1 MAVKLLG
8 GVGWIP
14 IPSTA
19 RACQDPGSAVS
30 QAPHFSFGCALWL
43 AGTQFPDQGVNPGPS
58 SESPQ
63 SQPWDR
69 QGIPRHRAFSPL
81 YPGWK
86 TQAQR
91 SGYLAALQP
100 AGCHGAQSSPSEGRG
115 GGGLFQLLPWEY
127 KGGGRGSKR
136 GSWALGAE
144 ASKCTAH
151 FFPNS
156 AQS

>member
-1 MAVKLLG
+1 M
-8 GVGWIP
+8 GWAGFQSRP
-14 IPSTA
+14 LQGPA
-19 RACQDPGSAVS
+19 RTPGSAAS
-30 QAPHFSFGCALWL
+30 QALHFSFGCALWL
-43 AGTQFPDQGVNPGPS
+43 AGPQFPDQGVNPGPS

-86 TQAQR
+86 TQVQR

-127 KGGGRGSKR
+127 TAGGRGEGVK
-136 GSWALGAE
+136 GGLGLWE
-144 ASKCTAH
+144 QRL
-151 FFPNS
+151 PNAQLTSSLTLHRADS
-156 AQS
+156 A